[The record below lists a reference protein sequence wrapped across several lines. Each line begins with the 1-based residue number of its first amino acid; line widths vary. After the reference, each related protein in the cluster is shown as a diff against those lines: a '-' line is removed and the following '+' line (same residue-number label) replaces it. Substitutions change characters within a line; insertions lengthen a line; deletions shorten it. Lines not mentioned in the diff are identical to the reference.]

1 MTRALE
7 EGSPSAIRSTDGGQE
22 RTGVAVPIK
31 LRGQTLGVLGVETDA
46 GDRQWSDEEM
56 ALLAEISQQ
65 LGQALENA
73 RLFADTER
81 TAERE
86 RLIGEIT
93 AKIRAS
99 NDVRDIL
106 RTTAEE
112 LGQVLGTS
120 RALVQLAP
128 PGQGGRSPGQV
139 ESPAH
144 PPAPSEEAGEK
155 QGQRE
160 E

>member
-1 MTRALE
+1 MTRALK
-7 EGSPSAIRSTDGGQE
+7 EGSPAANRSRDGEQE
-22 RTGVAVPIK
+22 RAGVAVPIK
-31 LRGQTLGVLGVETDA
+31 LRGQTLGVMGVETDA
-46 GDRQWSDEEM
+46 GDRQWTEEEI

-65 LGQALENA
+65 LGQALESA

-81 TAERE
+81 SAERE
-86 RLIGEIT
+86 RLVGEIT

-99 NDVRDIL
+99 TDVRDIL

-120 RALVQLAP
+120 RAMVKLAP
-128 PGQGGRSPGQV
+128 PGPGGESRDQV
-139 ESPAH
+139 ISASHQPAS
-144 PPAPSEEAGEK
+144 SEPVDEK